1 MRGIY
6 PLPPIIFTKTYNFS
20 KVYDFLKRTCTS
32 YVQTIVFSPK
42 KYMNNELEFVIK
54 PLKSVIFKT
63 QAHWPRK
70 SIYVSLKDIANY
82 NYMHSQLFKI
92 NNCLYTSAYLMFC
105 QRRCCIFI
113 FNDIWCITLGLSHLQ
128 DINRVFPLTGVS
140 MENFLEEIWNIGTIT

>member
-42 KYMNNELEFVIK
+42 KYLNNELEFVIK

-92 NNCLYTSAYLMFC
+92 NNCLCTSAYLMFC
-105 QRRCCIFI
+105 QQRCRI

>member
-63 QAHWPRK
+63 QAHWPRVYTCLFERYCK
-70 SIYVSLKDIANY
+70 L
-82 NYMHSQLFKI
+82 QL
-92 NNCLYTSAYLMFC
+92 YA
-105 QRRCCIFI
+105 
-113 FNDIWCITLGLSHLQ
+113 LSV
-128 DINRVFPLTGVS
+128 I
-140 MENFLEEIWNIGTIT
+140 

>member
-63 QAHWPRK
+63 QAQWPRVRV
-70 SIYVSLKDIANY
+70 YVSLKDIT
-82 NYMHSQLFKI
+82 I
-92 NNCLYTSAYLMFC
+92 ICTSA
-105 QRRCCIFI
+105 
-113 FNDIWCITLGLSHLQ
+113 
-128 DINRVFPLTGVS
+128 
-140 MENFLEEIWNIGTIT
+140 

>member
-1 MRGIY
+1 MYYTQFAWKWFMIPKLPNKKIDFTEKYLFKSGHFRRYLLIWKKKQYFRSCGIY

-63 QAHWPRK
+63 QAHWPRVYTCLFERYCK
-70 SIYVSLKDIANY
+70 L
-82 NYMHSQLFKI
+82 QLYALVVI
-92 NNCLYTSAYLMFC
+92 
-105 QRRCCIFI
+105 
-113 FNDIWCITLGLSHLQ
+113 
-128 DINRVFPLTGVS
+128 
-140 MENFLEEIWNIGTIT
+140 